1 MYYGVNFRPGATG
14 SGLGPPIATISVFK
28 TRFQLQMPVEER
40 HNATYNPLC
49 EVFPRIASCEY
60 VRYGVAG
67 IQETRS
73 ALCILGLN
81 MVNDKVGK
89 PSCFIWHLIS

>member
-1 MYYGVNFRPGATG
+1 
-14 SGLGPPIATISVFK
+14 
-28 TRFQLQMPVEER
+28 MPVEER

-60 VRYGVAG
+60 VRYGVG
-67 IQETRS
+67 GVQETRS

-81 MVNDKVGK
+81 MINDKVIQIADIAIK
-89 PSCFIWHLIS
+89 RRAWHDQGPKFLCAM

>member
-1 MYYGVNFRPGATG
+1 
-14 SGLGPPIATISVFK
+14 
-28 TRFQLQMPVEER
+28 MPVEER

-60 VRYGVAG
+60 VRYGVG
-67 IQETRS
+67 GVQETRS

-81 MVNDKVGK
+81 MINDKVIQIADIAIK
-89 PSCFIWHLIS
+89 RRA

>member
-1 MYYGVNFRPGATG
+1 
-14 SGLGPPIATISVFK
+14 
-28 TRFQLQMPVEER
+28 MPVEER
-40 HNATYNPLC
+40 HNATYDPLC

-67 IQETRS
+67 IQETSS

-81 MVNDKVGK
+81 MINDKVNAIHSLCHREACNRIGT
-89 PSCFIWHLIS
+89 LYR